1 MEKEVFNHIV
11 RVLRDYPN
19 IDKYVREREEELMHP
34 WQEPDNNIG
43 GGRSN
48 VPTNLPE
55 VMAITISDDRR
66 LSNLERNKKIVTRC
80 LENSDSQTVTIIH
93 ELYIKQ
99 HPTLTL
105 QGVADKV
112 HLSVSAV
119 KQRRTRFFEDMRLLL
134 GW

>member
-19 IDKYVREREEELMHP
+19 IDKYVRGREEELMHP